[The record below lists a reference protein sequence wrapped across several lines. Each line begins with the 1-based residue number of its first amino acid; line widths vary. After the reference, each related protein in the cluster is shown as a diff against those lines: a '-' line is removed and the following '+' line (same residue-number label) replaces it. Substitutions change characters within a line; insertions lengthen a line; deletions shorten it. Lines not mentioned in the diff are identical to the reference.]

1 MIEIRDDDGQVVE
14 TITAAEHLAG
24 IVEGRAETSMSGTSK
39 VISVRLHT
47 LLFLDL
53 QALTHKSGKTR
64 NYMIE
69 RLLEVGL
76 EEVRKS
82 LSTKTLSD
90 LNELHQ
96 EKISDLD
103 EETEEC

>member
-1 MIEIRDDDGQVVE
+1 
-14 TITAAEHLAG
+14 
-24 IVEGRAETSMSGTSK
+24 
-39 VISVRLHT
+39 
-47 LLFLDL
+47 
-53 QALTHKSGKTR
+53 
-64 NYMIE
+64 MIE